1 MVDVVGSIQEIY
13 HWDGYFFQL
22 PQVVVK
28 SMVKHELDDF
38 KDLQSHH
45 ILSYLEDILN
55 ALGLMQVILHKSF
68 DRSQRS
74 RHRYFGL
81 LDCVDKVLGIYVLFF
96 DKRWKLVP
104 DSCLRWD
111 LDRLKWF
118 SVHVHVQEYPH
129 E

>member
-13 HWDGYFFQL
+13 HRDGYFFQL

-55 ALGLMQVILHKSF
+55 ALGLMQVILYKSF

-74 RHRYFGL
+74 WHRYFGL

-96 DKRWKLVP
+96 DKRWKLIP
-104 DSCLRWD
+104 DSSLRWD
-111 LDRLKWF
+111 LDWL
-118 SVHVHVQEYPH
+118 
-129 E
+129 